1 MGNYVL
7 GHRWINCGML
17 TIELIHQ
24 GKGKKI
30 NSLIGT
36 VNFIY
41 YLKIE
46 LYESSQPFIPKEY
59 LYELR

>member
-1 MGNYVL
+1 
-7 GHRWINCGML
+7 ML